1 MDNQEYGVIYLT
13 VCPKKGTPAE
23 WIKYCHIFSALPK
36 SFQENIKHITDSIN
50 SKYTDDI
57 VIPMDISLHPG
68 CTTTPE
74 SVDEI
79 ATDMYNQFSE
89 LIERNSLKPCVR
101 CVYTVGILTDIDTD
115 STHHLYGKYT
125 AYDEVMIKLGT
136 YLSGSEEP
144 GLFKI

>member
-1 MDNQEYGVIYLT
+1 MDNQEYDVIYLT

-74 SVDEI
+74 RVDEI
-79 ATDMYNQFSE
+79 ATDMFNQYSE
-89 LIERNSLKPCVR
+89 MMNRQDLPNCVR
-101 CVYTVGILTDIDTD
+101 CVYSIGELSNIDTD
-115 STHHLYGKYT
+115 STHHLFSKDGG
-125 AYDEVMIKLGT
+125 YDDVMIKIGT
-136 YLSGSEEP
+136 YLDSSDEP